1 MPITPITINADGP
14 GIESD
19 RVTVFSITKDGK
31 TTDYGIPKEIS
42 GGTALQA
49 LEIFVKAGQSA
60 MVLWLAAHA
69 LGEEGMSA
77 VLESEHLTLKQAQEL
92 MKQIG
97 EQYAGPVQELG
108 KE

>member
-1 MPITPITINADGP
+1 MPITPIIVNADGP

-19 RVTVFSITKDGK
+19 RVTVFSVTKGGE
-31 TTDYGIPKEIS
+31 TTDYTIPKEIS

-49 LEIFVKAGQSA
+49 LEVFVKAGQAA

-69 LGEEGMSA
+69 LGEEGMTA
-77 VLESEHLTLKQAQEL
+77 VLESEHLTLKQAQDL
-92 MKQIG
+92 IGQIG

-108 KE
+108 KA